1 MKLSGLFK
9 VSLVATA
16 ITLAGCGGG
25 DININVKE
33 NVTSP
38 TPTNPTTPPVNTDLP
53 GEYSQSLSTEISAAL
68 GREVKVQV
76 LSGEITKD
84 TTLTTDA
91 FWALDGAVFVGK
103 DKADSATLTIE
114 PGAVIF
120 GDNGSD
126 YLVVSRDSK
135 IEATGTKND
144 PIIFTSKQDVIGE
157 TTAAGQWGGMVL
169 LGNGIS
175 NKCPAEGDCA
185 LQVEGVE
192 AGAVFGGTDNTDSS
206 GTLKYVVVKNAGYE
220 LSTGNELN
228 GITFGAV
235 GSGTTVDYL
244 QVHNNSDDGVE
255 FFGGAVNLKHVVL
268 TSIDD
273 DSIDWDNGFQGK
285 MQFVYVEQ
293 DKNST
298 DANRGIEADNDGKT
312 PSKDP
317 KSLPII
323 SNLTIIGN
331 NFKGEDE
338 AEGIYLREGTGLHL
352 YNTVITGS
360 DEMGECLEI
369 EGIAVDKDGNA
380 LFSDSETVN
389 NANDGTILMQNTFM
403 SCTNGENFKNPK
415 GADGSTLLEL
425 ETWFTNQTGNVI
437 NDKPMLGVNGQP
449 IAGSPLLGAGQ
460 DVANTVDA
468 FFDTVDF
475 IGALNDSDDWRQGW
489 AFGYGGGEVTAP
501 AAVAGCPAGTT
512 SISPADNVT
521 TTCEISGRITSDLTL
536 TAGNLYAVDGAVF
549 VGNDNADSATL
560 TVEPG
565 VTVYGRNGKDYI
577 VISRGSKIDA
587 NGTKDK
593 PISFTSRQDVA
604 GQATAAG
611 QWGGL
616 VLLGNAPSNKCPETG
631 ECALQVEGVEAGA
644 VFGGTDTADNS
655 GTLRYVRVMNGGYQ
669 LSIGNEI
676 NGITFGAVGSG
687 TTVEYLQV
695 HQNADDGVEFFGGNV
710 QAKYLVLTSI
720 QDDSI
725 DWDNGFQGKLQH
737 ILVKQAADNS
747 DANRGI
753 EADNDGKTPSKMP
766 KSNPMIANL
775 TIIGNTFKGEDDGE
789 GMYFREGTGAQ
800 IYNTIVTGPVGMGE
814 CLEVEGIPVD
824 ENGAPIFTESETVNN
839 AKDGTLMIKSSVI
852 ACSENFKDPSGVD
865 FSVENWWTATL
876 GNLVASGQTDVVN
889 GIYTIDTTIPTDV
902 SAVDD
907 FFDKT
912 SHIGA
917 LSSDNDWTAGWTVG
931 LE

>member
-16 ITLAGCGGG
+16 ISLAGCGGG
-25 DININVKE
+25 DININVE
-33 NVTSP
+33 ETVEQPT
-38 TPTNPTTPPVNTDLP
+38 TPTNPTTPPTTEELP
-53 GEYSQSLSTEISAAL
+53 GVYSQSLSNEVSAAL
-68 GREVKVQV
+68 GRDVTVQV
-76 LSGEITKD
+76 LSGVITED
-84 TTLTTDA
+84 TTLSTDA
-91 FWALDGAVFVGK
+91 FWALDGAVFVGN

-114 PGAVIF
+114 AGAVVF
-120 GDNGSD
+120 GNSGSD

-144 PIIFTSKQDVIGE
+144 PIIFTSKQDVVGE
-157 TTAAGQWGGMVL
+157 ETSAGQWGGMVL

-192 AGAVFGGTDNTDSS
+192 SGAVFGGTDNTDNS

-220 LSTGNELN
+220 IAPDNELN

-235 GSGTTVDYL
+235 GSSTTVEYL

-273 DSIDWDNGFQGK
+273 DSIDWDNGYQGK

-293 DKNST
+293 DPDST
-298 DANRGIEADNDGKT
+298 DANRGIEADNDGST
-312 PSKDP
+312 PSKEP

-331 NFKGEDE
+331 NFDGEDD

-352 YNTVITGS
+352 YNSVITGS

-369 EGIAVDKDGNA
+369 EGAEDGA
-380 LFSDSETVN
+380 SETVN

-403 SCTNGENFKNPK
+403 SCTNGENFKNPV
-415 GADGSTLLEL
+415 DGSGNTLLEL
-425 ETWFTNQTGNVI
+425 ETWFTAQSGNVI
-437 NDKPMLGVNGQP
+437 NDKPMLGANGQP

-475 IGALNDSDDWRQGW
+475 VGALNDSDDWREGW

-501 AAVAGCPAGTT
+501 PAVAGCPSGTT
-512 SISPADNVT
+512 SISPVDGST
-521 TTCEISGRITSDLTL
+521 TTCEVSGRITADLTL
-536 TAGNLYAVDGAVF
+536 TAGNYYALSGAVF
-549 VGNDNADSATL
+549 VGDDNADSATL
-560 TVEPG
+560 TIEPG
-565 VTVYGRNGKDYI
+565 VTVYGRTGDDYL
-577 VISRGSKIDA
+577 VISRGSKINA
-587 NGTKDK
+587 NGTKDE
-593 PISFTSRQDVA
+593 PISFTSSQDVM
-604 GQATAAG
+604 GGTTAAG

-616 VLLGNAPSNKCPETG
+616 VLLGNAPSNKCPAEG
-631 ECALQVEGVEAGA
+631 DCALQVEGVESGA
-644 VFGGTDTADNS
+644 VFGGTDTTDNS
-655 GTLRYVRVMNGGYQ
+655 GTLRYVRVMNGGYE
-669 LSIGNEI
+669 IAPDNEL
-676 NGITFGAVGSG
+676 NGITFGGVGSG
-687 TTVEYLQV
+687 TTVEYVQV

-725 DWDNGFQGKLQH
+725 DWDNGFQGKMQH

-753 EADNDGKTPSKMP
+753 EADNDGSTPSKTP
-766 KSNPMIANL
+766 KSNPTIANL
-775 TIIGNTFKGEDDGE
+775 TIIGNTFDGEDDSE

-800 IYNTIVTGPVGMGE
+800 IYNAIVTGPEGMGE
-814 CLEVEGIPVD
+814 CLEIEGAAS
-824 ENGAPIFTESETVNN
+824 GESETVNN
-839 AKDGTLMIKSSVI
+839 AQDGTLMIKSSVI

-865 FSVENWWTATL
+865 FSVENWWTNTL
-876 GNLVASGQTDVVN
+876 GNLVATGQTQVVN
-889 GIYTIDTTIPTDV
+889 GIFTIDTTTATDV
-902 SAVDD
+902 KAIDG
-907 FFDKT
+907 FFDT
-912 SHIGA
+912 TTHIGA
-917 LSSDNDWTAGWTVG
+917 VSADNNWTEGWTVG

>member
-16 ITLAGCGGG
+16 ISLAGCGGG
-25 DININVKE
+25 DININVDE
-33 NVTSP
+33 TVEQPT
-38 TPTNPTTPPVNTDLP
+38 TPTNPTTPPTTEELP
-53 GEYSQSLSTEISAAL
+53 GVYSQSLSNEVSAAL
-68 GREVKVQV
+68 GRDVTVQV
-76 LSGEITKD
+76 LSGVITED
-84 TTLTTDA
+84 TTLSTDA
-91 FWALDGAVFVGK
+91 FWALDGAVFVGN

-114 PGAVIF
+114 AGAVVF
-120 GDNGSD
+120 GNSGSD

-144 PIIFTSKQDVIGE
+144 PIIFTSKQDVVGDE
-157 TTAAGQWGGMVL
+157 TSAGQWGGMVL

-192 AGAVFGGTDNTDSS
+192 SGAVFGGTDNTDNS

-220 LSTGNELN
+220 IAPDNELN

-235 GSGTTVDYL
+235 GSGTTVEYL

-273 DSIDWDNGFQGK
+273 DSIDWDNGYQGK

-293 DKNST
+293 DPDST
-298 DANRGIEADNDGKT
+298 DANRGIEADNDGST
-312 PSKDP
+312 PSKEP

-331 NFKGEDE
+331 NFDGEDD

-352 YNTVITGS
+352 YNSVITGS

-369 EGIAVDKDGNA
+369 EGAEDGA
-380 LFSDSETVN
+380 SETVN
-389 NANDGTILMQNTFM
+389 NANHGTILMQNTFM
-403 SCTNGENFKNPK
+403 SCTNGENFKNPV
-415 GADGSTLLEL
+415 DGSGNTLLEL
-425 ETWFTNQTGNVI
+425 ETWFTAQSGNVI
-437 NDKPMLGVNGQP
+437 NDKPMLGANGQP

-475 IGALNDSDDWRQGW
+475 VGALNDSDDWREGW

-501 AAVAGCPAGTT
+501 PAVAGCPSGTT
-512 SISPADNVT
+512 SISPVDGST
-521 TTCEISGRITSDLTL
+521 TTCEVSGRITADLTL
-536 TAGNLYAVDGAVF
+536 TAGNYYALSGAVF
-549 VGNDNADSATL
+549 VGDDNADSATL
-560 TVEPG
+560 TIEPG
-565 VTVYGRNGKDYI
+565 VTVYGRTGDDYL
-577 VISRGSKIDA
+577 VISRGSKINA
-587 NGTKDK
+587 NGTKDE
-593 PISFTSRQDVA
+593 PISFTSSQDVM
-604 GQATAAG
+604 GGTTAAG

-616 VLLGNAPSNKCPETG
+616 VLLGNAPSNKCPAEG
-631 ECALQVEGVEAGA
+631 DCALQVEGVESGA
-644 VFGGTDTADNS
+644 VFGGTDTTDNS
-655 GTLRYVRVMNGGYQ
+655 GTLRYVRVMNGGYE
-669 LSIGNEI
+669 IAPDNEL
-676 NGITFGAVGSG
+676 NGITFGGVGSG
-687 TTVEYLQV
+687 TTVEYVQV

-725 DWDNGFQGKLQH
+725 DWDNGFQGKMQH

-753 EADNDGKTPSKMP
+753 EADNDGTTPSKTP
-766 KSNPMIANL
+766 KSNPTIANL
-775 TIIGNTFKGEDDGE
+775 TIIGNTFDGEDDSE

-800 IYNTIVTGPVGMGE
+800 IYNTIVTGPEGMGE
-814 CLEVEGIPVD
+814 CLEIEGAAS
-824 ENGAPIFTESETVNN
+824 GESETVNN
-839 AKDGTLMIKSSVI
+839 AQDGTLMIKSSVI

-865 FSVENWWTATL
+865 FSVENWWTNTL
-876 GNLVASGQTDVVN
+876 GNLVATGQTQVVN
-889 GIYTIDTTIPTDV
+889 GIFTIDTTTATDV
-902 SAVDD
+902 KAIDG
-907 FFDKT
+907 FFDT
-912 SHIGA
+912 TTHIGA
-917 LSSDNDWTAGWTVG
+917 VSADNNWTEGWTVG

>member
-16 ITLAGCGGG
+16 ISLAGCGGG
-25 DININVKE
+25 DININVE
-33 NVTSP
+33 ETVEQPT
-38 TPTNPTTPPVNTDLP
+38 TPTNPTTPPTTEELP
-53 GEYSQSLSTEISAAL
+53 GVYSQSLSNEVSAAL
-68 GREVKVQV
+68 GRDVTVQV
-76 LSGEITKD
+76 LSGVITED
-84 TTLTTDA
+84 TTLSTDA
-91 FWALDGAVFVGK
+91 FWALDGAVFVGN

-114 PGAVIF
+114 AGAVVF
-120 GDNGSD
+120 GNSGSD

-144 PIIFTSKQDVIGE
+144 PIIFTSKQDVVGE
-157 TTAAGQWGGMVL
+157 ETSAGQWGGMVL

-192 AGAVFGGTDNTDSS
+192 SGAVFGGTDNTDSS

-220 LSTGNELN
+220 IAPDNELN

-235 GSGTTVDYL
+235 GSGTTVEYL

-273 DSIDWDNGFQGK
+273 DSIDWDNGYQGK

-293 DKNST
+293 DPDST
-298 DANRGIEADNDGKT
+298 DANRGIEADNDGST
-312 PSKDP
+312 PSKEP

-331 NFKGEDE
+331 NFDGEDD

-352 YNTVITGS
+352 YNSVITGS

-369 EGIAVDKDGNA
+369 EGAEDGV
-380 LFSDSETVN
+380 SETVN
-389 NANDGTILMQNTFM
+389 NANDGTILIQNTFM
-403 SCTNGENFKNPK
+403 SCTNGENFKNPV
-415 GADGSTLLEL
+415 DGSGNSLLEL
-425 ETWFTNQTGNVI
+425 ETWFTAQSGNVI
-437 NDKPMLGVNGQP
+437 NDKPMLGANGQP

-475 IGALNDSDDWRQGW
+475 VGALNDSDDWREGW

-501 AAVAGCPAGTT
+501 PAVAGCPSGTT
-512 SISPADNVT
+512 SISPVDGST
-521 TTCEISGRITSDLTL
+521 TTCEVSGRITADLTL
-536 TAGNLYAVDGAVF
+536 TAGNYYALSGAVF
-549 VGNDNADSATL
+549 VGDDNADSAIL
-560 TVEPG
+560 TIEPG
-565 VTVYGRNGKDYI
+565 VTVYGRTGDDYL
-577 VISRGSKIDA
+577 VISRGSKINA
-587 NGTKDK
+587 NGTKDE
-593 PISFTSRQDVA
+593 PISFTSSQDVM
-604 GQATAAG
+604 GGTTAAG

-616 VLLGNAPSNKCPETG
+616 VLLGNAPSNKCPAEG
-631 ECALQVEGVEAGA
+631 DCALQVEGVESGA
-644 VFGGTDTADNS
+644 VFGGTDTTDNS
-655 GTLRYVRVMNGGYQ
+655 GTLRYVRVMNGGYE
-669 LSIGNEI
+669 IAPDNEL
-676 NGITFGAVGSG
+676 NGITFGGVGSG
-687 TTVEYLQV
+687 TTVEYVQV

-725 DWDNGFQGKLQH
+725 DWDNGFQGKMQH

-753 EADNDGKTPSKMP
+753 EADNDGTTPSKTP
-766 KSNPMIANL
+766 KSNPTIANL
-775 TIIGNTFKGEDDGE
+775 TIIGNTFDGEDDSE

-800 IYNTIVTGPVGMGE
+800 IYNTIVTGPEGMGE
-814 CLEVEGIPVD
+814 CLEIEGAAS
-824 ENGAPIFTESETVNN
+824 GESETVNN
-839 AKDGTLMIKSSVI
+839 AQDGTLMIKSSVI

-865 FSVENWWTATL
+865 FSVENWWTNTL
-876 GNLVASGQTDVVN
+876 GNLVATGQTQVVN
-889 GIYTIDTTIPTDV
+889 GIFTIDTTTATDV
-902 SAVDD
+902 KAIDG
-907 FFDKT
+907 FFDT
-912 SHIGA
+912 TTHIGA
-917 LSSDNDWTAGWTVG
+917 VSADNNWTEGWTVG

>member
-16 ITLAGCGGG
+16 ISLAGCGGG
-25 DININVKE
+25 DININVDE
-33 NVTSP
+33 TVEQPT
-38 TPTNPTTPPVNTDLP
+38 TPTNPTTPPTTEELP
-53 GEYSQSLSTEISAAL
+53 GVYSQSLSNEVSAAL
-68 GREVKVQV
+68 GRDVTVQV
-76 LSGEITKD
+76 LSGVITED
-84 TTLTTDA
+84 TTLSTDA
-91 FWALDGAVFVGK
+91 FWALDGAVFVGN

-114 PGAVIF
+114 AGAVVF
-120 GDNGSD
+120 GNSGSD

-144 PIIFTSKQDVIGE
+144 PIIFTSKQDVVGDE
-157 TTAAGQWGGMVL
+157 TSAGQWGGMVL

-192 AGAVFGGTDNTDSS
+192 SGAVFGGTDNTDNS

-220 LSTGNELN
+220 IAPDNELN

-235 GSGTTVDYL
+235 GSGTTVEYL

-273 DSIDWDNGFQGK
+273 DSIDWDNGYQGK

-293 DKNST
+293 DPDST
-298 DANRGIEADNDGKT
+298 DANRGIEADNDGST
-312 PSKDP
+312 PSKEP

-331 NFKGEDE
+331 NFDGEDD

-352 YNTVITGS
+352 YNSVITGS

-369 EGIAVDKDGNA
+369 EGAEDGA
-380 LFSDSETVN
+380 SETVN

-403 SCTNGENFKNPK
+403 SCTNDENFKNPV
-415 GADGSTLLEL
+415 DGSGNTLLEL
-425 ETWFTNQTGNVI
+425 ETWFTAQSGNVI
-437 NDKPMLGVNGQP
+437 NDKPMLGANGQP

-475 IGALNDSDDWRQGW
+475 VGALNDSDDWREGW

-501 AAVAGCPAGTT
+501 PAVAGCPSGTT
-512 SISPADNVT
+512 SISPVDGST
-521 TTCEISGRITSDLTL
+521 TTCEVSGRITADLTL
-536 TAGNLYAVDGAVF
+536 TAGNYYALSGAVF
-549 VGNDNADSATL
+549 VGDDNADSATL
-560 TVEPG
+560 TIEPG
-565 VTVYGRNGKDYI
+565 VTVYGRTGDDYL
-577 VISRGSKIDA
+577 VISRGSKINA
-587 NGTKDK
+587 NGTKDE
-593 PISFTSRQDVA
+593 PISFTSSQDVM
-604 GQATAAG
+604 GGTTAAG

-616 VLLGNAPSNKCPETG
+616 VLLGNAPSNKCPAEG
-631 ECALQVEGVEAGA
+631 DCALQVEGVESGA
-644 VFGGTDTADNS
+644 VFGGTDTTDNS
-655 GTLRYVRVMNGGYQ
+655 GTLRYVRVMNGGYE
-669 LSIGNEI
+669 IAPDNEL
-676 NGITFGAVGSG
+676 NGITFGGVGSG
-687 TTVEYLQV
+687 TTVEYVQV

-710 QAKYLVLTSI
+710 QAKYIVLTSI

-725 DWDNGFQGKLQH
+725 DWDNGFQGKMQH

-753 EADNDGKTPSKMP
+753 EADNDGTTPSKTP
-766 KSNPMIANL
+766 KSNPTIANL
-775 TIIGNTFKGEDDGE
+775 TIIGNTFDGEDDSE

-800 IYNTIVTGPVGMGE
+800 IYNTIVTGPEGMGE
-814 CLEVEGIPVD
+814 CLEIEGAAS
-824 ENGAPIFTESETVNN
+824 GESETVNN
-839 AKDGTLMIKSSVI
+839 AQDGTLMIKSSVI

-865 FSVENWWTATL
+865 FSVENWWTNTL
-876 GNLVASGQTDVVN
+876 GNLVATGQTQVVN
-889 GIYTIDTTIPTDV
+889 GIFTIDTTTATDV
-902 SAVDD
+902 KAIDG
-907 FFDKT
+907 FFDT
-912 SHIGA
+912 TTHIGA
-917 LSSDNDWTAGWTVG
+917 VSADNNWTEGWTVG

>member
-9 VSLVATA
+9 VSLVAAA
-16 ITLAGCGGG
+16 ISLAGCGGG
-25 DININVKE
+25 DININVEE
-33 NVTSP
+33 NVTEP
-38 TPTNPTTPPVNTDLP
+38 TTPTDPTTPPVSTDLP
-53 GEYSQSLSTEISAAL
+53 GEYSQSLSNEVSTAL
-68 GREVKVQV
+68 GRDVTVQV
-76 LSGEITKD
+76 LSGVITED

-91 FWALDGAVFVGK
+91 FWALDGAVFVGN

-114 PGAVIF
+114 PGAVVF
-120 GDNGSD
+120 GNNGSD

-144 PIIFTSKQDVIGE
+144 PIIFTSKQDVVGE
-157 TTAAGQWGGMVL
+157 QTAAGQWGGMVL

-185 LQVEGVE
+185 LQVEGVQS
-192 AGAVFGGTDNTDSS
+192 GAVFGGTDNEDNS
-206 GTLKYVVVKNAGYE
+206 GTLKYVVVKNAGFE
-220 LSTGNELN
+220 VAPDNELN

-235 GSGTTVDYL
+235 GSGTTVEYL

-273 DSIDWDNGFQGK
+273 DSIDWDNGYQGK

-293 DKNST
+293 DPNST
-298 DANRGIEADNDGKT
+298 DANRGIEADNDGTT
-312 PSKDP
+312 PSKQP
-317 KSLPII
+317 KSLPVI

-331 NFKGEDE
+331 NFDGEDD

-352 YNTVITGS
+352 YNSVITGS

-369 EGIAVDKDGNA
+369 EGAADGA
-380 LFSDSETVN
+380 SETVN

-403 SCTNGENFKNPK
+403 SCTNGENFKDPVDAN
-415 GADGSTLLEL
+415 GNSLLNV
-425 ETWFTNQTGNVI
+425 ETWFSAQSGNVI
-437 NDKPMLGVNGQP
+437 NNKPMLGTNGQP

-460 DVANTVDA
+460 DVANTVDGS
-468 FFDTVDF
+468 FFETVDF
-475 IGALNDSDDWRQGW
+475 VGALNDSDDWRQGW
-489 AFGYGGGEVTAP
+489 AFGYGGGEISAP
-501 AAVAGCPAGTT
+501 PAVAGCPTGTT
-512 SISPADNVT
+512 SISPVDGST
-521 TTCEISGRITSDLTL
+521 TTCELTGKITSDITL
-536 TAGNLYAVDGAVF
+536 TSGNYYALSGAVF
-549 VGNDNADSATL
+549 IGGDKENSATL
-560 TVEPG
+560 TIEPG
-565 VTVYGRNGKDYI
+565 VTVYGRTGDDYL
-577 VISRGSKIDA
+577 VISRDSKINANGSKDA
-587 NGTKDK
+587 
-593 PISFTSRQDVA
+593 PISFTSSQDVT
-604 GQATAAG
+604 GGTTAAG

-616 VLLGNAPSNKCPETG
+616 VLLGNAPSNKCPAEG
-631 ECALQVEGVEAGA
+631 DCALQVEGVESGA
-644 VFGGTDTADNS
+644 VFGGTDTTDNS
-655 GTLRYVRVMNGGYQ
+655 GTLRYVRVMNGGYE
-669 LSIGNEI
+669 IAPDNEL
-676 NGITFGAVGSG
+676 NGITFGGVGSG
-687 TTVEYLQV
+687 TTVEYVQV

-737 ILVKQAADNS
+737 VLVKQAADNS

-753 EADNDGKTPSKMP
+753 EADNDGSSPAKTP

-775 TIIGNTFKGEDDGE
+775 TIIGNTFDGEDDSE

-800 IYNTIVTGPVGMGE
+800 IYNTVVTGPSGMGE
-814 CLEVEGIPVD
+814 CLEIEGGD
-824 ENGAPIFTESETVNN
+824 GASETVNN
-839 AKDGTLMIKSSVI
+839 AQDGTLMIKSSVI

-876 GNLVASGQTDVVN
+876 GNLVATGQTAVVN
-889 GIYTIDTTIPTDV
+889 GYYTIDTTQATDV
-902 SAVDD
+902 SAIDAY
-907 FFDKT
+907 FDAT

-917 LSSDNDWTAGWTVG
+917 VSADNDWTAGWTVG

>member
-16 ITLAGCGGG
+16 ISLAGCGGG
-25 DININVKE
+25 DININVDE
-33 NVTSP
+33 TVEQPT
-38 TPTNPTTPPVNTDLP
+38 TPTNPTTPPTTEELP
-53 GEYSQSLSTEISAAL
+53 GVYSQSLSNEVSAAL
-68 GREVKVQV
+68 GRDVTVQV
-76 LSGEITKD
+76 LSGVITED
-84 TTLTTDA
+84 TTLSTDA
-91 FWALDGAVFVGK
+91 FWALDGAVFVGN
-103 DKADSATLTIE
+103 DKADSATLIIE
-114 PGAVIF
+114 AGAVVF
-120 GDNGSD
+120 GNSGSD

-144 PIIFTSKQDVIGE
+144 PIIFTSKQDVVGDE
-157 TTAAGQWGGMVL
+157 TSAGQWGGMVL

-192 AGAVFGGTDNTDSS
+192 SGAVFGGTDNTDNS

-220 LSTGNELN
+220 IAPDNELN

-235 GSGTTVDYL
+235 GSGTTVEYL

-273 DSIDWDNGFQGK
+273 DSIDWDNGYQGK

-293 DKNST
+293 DPDST
-298 DANRGIEADNDGKT
+298 DANRGIEADNDGST
-312 PSKDP
+312 PSKEP

-331 NFKGEDE
+331 NFDGEDD

-352 YNTVITGS
+352 YNSVITGS

-369 EGIAVDKDGNA
+369 EGAEDGA
-380 LFSDSETVN
+380 SETVN

-403 SCTNGENFKNPK
+403 SCTNGENFKNPV
-415 GADGSTLLEL
+415 DGSGNTLLEL
-425 ETWFTNQTGNVI
+425 ETWFTAQSGNVI
-437 NDKPMLGVNGQP
+437 NDKPMLGANGQP

-475 IGALNDSDDWRQGW
+475 VGALNDSDDWREGW

-501 AAVAGCPAGTT
+501 PAVAGCPSGTT
-512 SISPADNVT
+512 SISPVDGST
-521 TTCEISGRITSDLTL
+521 TTCEVSGRITADLTL
-536 TAGNLYAVDGAVF
+536 TAGNYYALSGAVF
-549 VGNDNADSATL
+549 VGDDNADSATL
-560 TVEPG
+560 TIEPG
-565 VTVYGRNGKDYI
+565 VTVYGRTGDDYL
-577 VISRGSKIDA
+577 VISRGSKINA
-587 NGTKDK
+587 NGTKDE
-593 PISFTSRQDVA
+593 PISFTSSQDVM
-604 GQATAAG
+604 GGTTAAG

-616 VLLGNAPSNKCPETG
+616 VLLGNAPSNKCPAEG
-631 ECALQVEGVEAGA
+631 DCALQVEGVESGA
-644 VFGGTDTADNS
+644 VFGGTDTTDNS
-655 GTLRYVRVMNGGYQ
+655 GTLRYVRVMNGGYE
-669 LSIGNEI
+669 IAPDNEL
-676 NGITFGAVGSG
+676 NGITFGGVGSG
-687 TTVEYLQV
+687 TTVEYVQV

-725 DWDNGFQGKLQH
+725 DWDNGFQGKMQH

-753 EADNDGKTPSKMP
+753 EADNDGTTPSKTP
-766 KSNPMIANL
+766 KSNPTIANL
-775 TIIGNTFKGEDDGE
+775 TIIGNTFDGEDDSE

-800 IYNTIVTGPVGMGE
+800 IYNTIVTGPEGMGE
-814 CLEVEGIPVD
+814 CLEIEGAAS
-824 ENGAPIFTESETVNN
+824 GESETVNN
-839 AKDGTLMIKSSVI
+839 AQDGTLMIKSSVI

-865 FSVENWWTATL
+865 FSVENWWTNTL
-876 GNLVASGQTDVVN
+876 GNLVATGQTQVVN
-889 GIYTIDTTIPTDV
+889 GIFTIDTTTATDV
-902 SAVDD
+902 KAIDG
-907 FFDKT
+907 FFDT
-912 SHIGA
+912 TTHIGA
-917 LSSDNDWTAGWTVG
+917 VSADNNWTEGWTVG

>member
-1 MKLSGLFK
+1 MKLSDLFK

-16 ITLAGCGGG
+16 ITLAGCGG
-25 DININVKE
+25 DINLNVE
-33 NVTSP
+33 ETVEQPTS
-38 TPTNPTTPPVNTDLP
+38 PTNPTPPTAEELP
-53 GEYSQSLSTEISAAL
+53 GTFSQSLSTEVSTAL
-68 GREVKVQV
+68 GRSVTVQV
-76 LSGEITKD
+76 LSGVITQD
-84 TTLTTDA
+84 TTLSTDA
-91 FWALDGAVFVGK
+91 IWALDGAVFVGK
-103 DKADSATLTIE
+103 DKAESATLTID
-114 PGAVIF
+114 PGAVVF
-120 GDNGSD
+120 GNNGGD
-126 YLVVSRDSK
+126 YIVVSRDSK
-135 IEATGTKND
+135 IEASGTKND
-144 PIIFTSKQDVIGE
+144 PIIFTSKQDVLGE

-192 AGAVFGGTDNTDSS
+192 SGAVFGGTDNTDSS
-206 GTLKYVVVKNAGYE
+206 GTLKYVVVKNAGFE
-220 LSTGNELN
+220 LSVGNELN

-244 QVHNNSDDGVE
+244 QVHNNADDGVE

-298 DANRGIEADNDGKT
+298 DANRGIEADNDGKI

-317 KSLPII
+317 KSLPMI
-323 SNLTIIGN
+323 SNLTIVGN
-331 NFKGEDE
+331 NFNGEDD

-352 YNTVITGS
+352 YNSVITGS
-360 DEMGECLEI
+360 DEMGECLEL
-369 EGIAVDKDGNA
+369 EGIALADDGTA

-403 SCTNGENFKNPK
+403 SCTNGENFKDPK
-415 GADGSTLLEL
+415 GADGSVLLAL
-425 ETWFTNQTGNVI
+425 EGWFTAQSGNVI

-475 IGALNDSDDWRQGW
+475 AGALNDSDDWREGW
-489 AFGYGGGEVTAP
+489 AFGYGGGIVTAP
-501 AAVAGCPAGTT
+501 EAVAGCPTGTA
-512 SISPADNVT
+512 SISPGDGTT
-521 TTCEISGRITSDLTL
+521 TTCEISGRITADLTL
-536 TAGNLYAVDGAVF
+536 TAGNLYALDGAVF
-549 VGNDNADSATL
+549 VGGDKTDSATL
-560 TVEPG
+560 TIEPG
-565 VTVYGRNGKDYI
+565 VTVYGRNGKDYL
-577 VISRGSKIDA
+577 VVGRDSKIEA

-593 PISFTSRQDVA
+593 PISFTSSQDVA
-604 GQATAAG
+604 GEATAAG

-616 VLLGNAPSNKCPETG
+616 VLLGNAPSNKCPDTG
-631 ECALQVEGVEAGA
+631 DCALQVEGVESGA
-644 VFGGTDTADNS
+644 VFGGTETTDNS
-655 GTLRYVRVMNGGYQ
+655 GTLRYVRVMNGGYL
-669 LSIGNEI
+669 LSPGNEI
-676 NGITFGAVGSG
+676 NGITFGGVGSG

-695 HQNADDGVEFFGGNV
+695 HQNADDGIEFFGGNV
-710 QAKYLVLTSI
+710 QAKYVVLTSI

-737 ILVKQAADNS
+737 VLVKQAADNS

-753 EADNDGKTPSKMP
+753 ESDNDGKSPSKLP
-766 KSNPMIANL
+766 KSNPTIANL
-775 TIIGNTFKGEDDGE
+775 TIIGNTFDGEDDSE

-814 CLEVEGIPVD
+814 CLEIEGIAKDDSGTPL
-824 ENGAPIFTESETVNN
+824 FTESETVNN
-839 AKDGTLMIKSSVI
+839 ANDGTLLIKSSVI
-852 ACSENFKDPSGVD
+852 ACSENFKDPSGVTFD
-865 FSVENWWTATL
+865 TQNWWTTTL
-876 GNLVASGQTDVVN
+876 GNLVATGQPDVVN
-889 GIYTIDTTIPTDV
+889 GIFTIDTTVPTDV
-902 SAVDD
+902 KAIDS
-907 FFDKT
+907 FFDT
-912 SHIGA
+912 TDHIGA
-917 LSSDNDWTAGWTVG
+917 VSSTNDWTAGWTVG

>member
-16 ITLAGCGGG
+16 ISLAGCGGG
-25 DININVKE
+25 DININVDE
-33 NVTSP
+33 TVEQPT
-38 TPTNPTTPPVNTDLP
+38 TPTNPTTPPTTEELP
-53 GEYSQSLSTEISAAL
+53 GVYSQSLSNEVSAAL
-68 GREVKVQV
+68 GRDVTVQV
-76 LSGEITKD
+76 LSGVITED
-84 TTLTTDA
+84 TTLSTDA
-91 FWALDGAVFVGK
+91 FWALDGAVFVGN

-114 PGAVIF
+114 AGAVVF
-120 GDNGSD
+120 GNSGSD

-144 PIIFTSKQDVIGE
+144 PIIFTSKQDVVGDE
-157 TTAAGQWGGMVL
+157 TSAGQWGGMVL

-192 AGAVFGGTDNTDSS
+192 SGAVFGGTDNTDNS

-220 LSTGNELN
+220 IAPDNELN

-235 GSGTTVDYL
+235 GSGTTVEYL

-273 DSIDWDNGFQGK
+273 DSIDWDNGYQGK

-293 DKNST
+293 DPDST
-298 DANRGIEADNDGKT
+298 DANRGIEADNDGST
-312 PSKDP
+312 PSKEP

-331 NFKGEDE
+331 NFDGEDD

-352 YNTVITGS
+352 YNSVITGS

-369 EGIAVDKDGNA
+369 EGAEDGA
-380 LFSDSETVN
+380 SETVN

-403 SCTNGENFKNPK
+403 SCTNGENFKNPV
-415 GADGSTLLEL
+415 DGSGNTLLEL
-425 ETWFTNQTGNVI
+425 ETWFTAQSGNVI
-437 NDKPMLGVNGQP
+437 NDKPMLGANGQP

-475 IGALNDSDDWRQGW
+475 VGALNDSDDWREGW

-501 AAVAGCPAGTT
+501 PAVAGCPSGTT
-512 SISPADNVT
+512 SISPVDGST
-521 TTCEISGRITSDLTL
+521 TTCEVSGRITADLTL
-536 TAGNLYAVDGAVF
+536 TAGNYYALSGAVF
-549 VGNDNADSATL
+549 VGDDNADSATL
-560 TVEPG
+560 TIEPG
-565 VTVYGRNGKDYI
+565 VTVYGRTGDDYL
-577 VISRGSKIDA
+577 VISRGSKINA
-587 NGTKDK
+587 NGTKDE
-593 PISFTSRQDVA
+593 PISFTSSQDVMGGTA
-604 GQATAAG
+604 AAG

-616 VLLGNAPSNKCPETG
+616 VLLGNAPSNKCPAEG
-631 ECALQVEGVEAGA
+631 DCALQVEGVESGA
-644 VFGGTDTADNS
+644 VFGGTDTTDNS
-655 GTLRYVRVMNGGYQ
+655 GTLRYVRVMNGGYE
-669 LSIGNEI
+669 IAPDNEL
-676 NGITFGAVGSG
+676 NGITFGGVGSG
-687 TTVEYLQV
+687 TTVEYVQV

-725 DWDNGFQGKLQH
+725 DWDNGFQGKMQH

-753 EADNDGKTPSKMP
+753 EADNDGTTPSKTP
-766 KSNPMIANL
+766 KSNPTIANL
-775 TIIGNTFKGEDDGE
+775 TIIGNTFDGEDDSE

-800 IYNTIVTGPVGMGE
+800 IYNTIVTGPEGMGE
-814 CLEVEGIPVD
+814 CLEIEGAAS
-824 ENGAPIFTESETVNN
+824 GESETVNN
-839 AKDGTLMIKSSVI
+839 AQDGTLMIKSSVI

-865 FSVENWWTATL
+865 FSVENWWTNTL
-876 GNLVASGQTDVVN
+876 GNLVATGQTQVVN
-889 GIYTIDTTIPTDV
+889 GIFTIDTTTATDV
-902 SAVDD
+902 KAIDG
-907 FFDKT
+907 FFDT
-912 SHIGA
+912 TTHIGA
-917 LSSDNDWTAGWTVG
+917 VSADNNWTEGWTVG

>member
-16 ITLAGCGGG
+16 ISLAGCGGG
-25 DININVKE
+25 DININVE
-33 NVTSP
+33 ETVEQPT
-38 TPTNPTTPPVNTDLP
+38 TPTNPTTPPTTEELP
-53 GEYSQSLSTEISAAL
+53 GVYSQSLSNEVSAAL
-68 GREVKVQV
+68 GRDVTVQV
-76 LSGEITKD
+76 LSGVITED
-84 TTLTTDA
+84 TTLSTDA
-91 FWALDGAVFVGK
+91 FWALDGAVFVGN

-114 PGAVIF
+114 AGAVVF
-120 GDNGSD
+120 GNSGSD

-144 PIIFTSKQDVIGE
+144 PIIFTSKQDVVGE
-157 TTAAGQWGGMVL
+157 ETSAGQWGGMVL

-175 NKCPAEGDCA
+175 NKCPSEGDCA

-192 AGAVFGGTDNTDSS
+192 SGAVFGGTDNTDSS

-220 LSTGNELN
+220 IAPDNELN

-235 GSGTTVDYL
+235 GSGTTVEYL

-273 DSIDWDNGFQGK
+273 DSIDWDNGYQGK

-293 DKNST
+293 DPDST
-298 DANRGIEADNDGKT
+298 DANRGIEADNDGST
-312 PSKDP
+312 PSKEP

-331 NFKGEDE
+331 NFDGEDD

-352 YNTVITGS
+352 YNSVITGS

-369 EGIAVDKDGNA
+369 EGAEDGV
-380 LFSDSETVN
+380 SETVN
-389 NANDGTILMQNTFM
+389 NANDGTILIQNTFM
-403 SCTNGENFKNPK
+403 SCTNGENFKNPV
-415 GADGSTLLEL
+415 DGSGNSLLEL
-425 ETWFTNQTGNVI
+425 ETWFTAQSGNVI
-437 NDKPMLGVNGQP
+437 NDKPMLGANGQP

-475 IGALNDSDDWRQGW
+475 VGALNDSDDWREGW

-501 AAVAGCPAGTT
+501 PAVAGCPSGTT
-512 SISPADNVT
+512 SISPVDGST
-521 TTCEISGRITSDLTL
+521 TTCEVSGRITADLTL
-536 TAGNLYAVDGAVF
+536 TTGNYYALSGAVF
-549 VGNDNADSATL
+549 VGEDNADSATL
-560 TVEPG
+560 TIEPG
-565 VTVYGRNGKDYI
+565 VTVYGRTGDDYL
-577 VISRGSKIDA
+577 VISRGSKINA
-587 NGTKDK
+587 NGTKDE
-593 PISFTSRQDVA
+593 PISFTSSQDVM
-604 GQATAAG
+604 GGTTAAG

-616 VLLGNAPSNKCPETG
+616 VLLGNAPSNKCPAEG
-631 ECALQVEGVEAGA
+631 DCALQVEGVESGA
-644 VFGGTDTADNS
+644 VFGGTDTTDNS
-655 GTLRYVRVMNGGYQ
+655 GTLRYVRVMNGGYE
-669 LSIGNEI
+669 IAPDNEL
-676 NGITFGAVGSG
+676 NGITFGGVGSG
-687 TTVEYLQV
+687 TTVEYVQV

-725 DWDNGFQGKLQH
+725 DWDNGFQGKMQH

-753 EADNDGKTPSKMP
+753 EADNDGSTPSKTP
-766 KSNPMIANL
+766 KSNPTIANL
-775 TIIGNTFKGEDDGE
+775 TIIGNTFDGEDDSE

-800 IYNTIVTGPVGMGE
+800 IYNAIVTGPEGMGE
-814 CLEVEGIPVD
+814 CLEIEGAAS
-824 ENGAPIFTESETVNN
+824 GESETVKN
-839 AKDGTLMIKSSVI
+839 AQDGTLMIKSSVI

-865 FSVENWWTATL
+865 FSVENWWTNTL
-876 GNLVASGQTDVVN
+876 GNLVATGQTQVVN
-889 GIYTIDTTIPTDV
+889 GIFTIDTTTATDV
-902 SAVDD
+902 KAIDG
-907 FFDKT
+907 FFDT
-912 SHIGA
+912 TTHIGA
-917 LSSDNDWTAGWTVG
+917 VSADNNWTEGWTVG